1 MYIND
6 QHKKA
11 DQFLD
16 QQKYDKALIA
26 FDLSLKINPNHPD
39 LLSQRG
45 VVHIH
50 LNNKKEAID
59 DFNLALELEPNNSY
73 RYASRAYAKDFFGDL
88 DGAIED
94 YQMAVKIDPED
105 AIAHNNLGL
114 LLEKQGYQ
122 SKAKEN
128 FDKADL
134 LAKHQENFLQKLD
147 ELEQNKP
154 AEQSDEHVNK
164 PKNGVK
170 LQPKKMESDKP
181 LTKTDIIKNVFTKK
195 SQFKEFISFVKNGFK
210 IKNDD

>member
-11 DQFLD
+11 DLFLD
-16 QQKYDKALIA
+16 QQKYDKALNA
-26 FDLSLKINPNHPD
+26 FNLSLKISPNHPD

-50 LNNKKEAID
+50 LNNKKEAIS

-88 DGAIED
+88 EGAIED

-114 LLEKQGYQ
+114 LLEKKGYQ
-122 SKAKEN
+122 NKAKEN
-128 FDKADL
+128 FDRADL

-154 AEQSDEHVNK
+154 ADPSVDNGNK

-170 LQPKKMESDKP
+170 LQPKKMVSDKP
-181 LTKTDIIKNVFTKK
+181 LTKVEIIKNIFTNKT
-195 SQFKEFISFVKNGFK
+195 QFKEFISFIKNGFK